1 MSLTYITFQ
10 SELANL
16 AGTATTNAYFQIE
29 LPAAIDYA
37 ELRIQRD
44 LNLLAAITTDSS
56 QTCVPNKRIISIP
69 SAFVG
74 VDGIN
79 IVTPA
84 GTTPDNGTRNELQK
98 VSKDFMDFCWSS
110 AAGAAL
116 PTKFAVLNQGTLLLG
131 PWPDQGYVVEIIGPQ
146 RVTPLSASNA
156 TNFLST
162 NLPDLYLAAAMIHMA
177 AYQKNFGAMADDP
190 RSAMSW
196 EMQYK
201 LLLAGAD
208 AEEMRK
214 RYAGTVRLAPGAKTP
229 IQGG

>member
-1 MSLTYITFQ
+1 MLTYTTLQ

-16 AGTATTNAYFQIE
+16 AGTNTSNAFFQIE

-37 ELRIQRD
+37 ELRMQRD
-44 LNLLAAITTDSS
+44 LNLLAAVTVDSS
-56 QTCVPNKRIISIP
+56 QTCVPNRRIIAIP
-69 SAFVG
+69 AGFVG
-74 VDGIN
+74 IDGVNAI
-79 IVTPA
+79 TPA
-84 GTTPDNGTRNELQK
+84 GTSPDNGTRNELQK
-98 VSKDFMDFCWSS
+98 VSKDFLDFCWPGQ
-110 AAGAAL
+110 AGATL

-131 PWPDQGYVVEIIGPQ
+131 PWPDQGYVVEIVGPQ

-177 AYQKNFGAMADDP
+177 GYQKNFGAQADDP

-196 EMQYK
+196 ETQYK
-201 LLLAGAD
+201 SLLASAD

-214 RYAGTVRLAPGAKTP
+214 RYAGTILLAPGAKAPT
-229 IQGG
+229 QG